1 MVVNDIFASA
11 LIANL
16 LFLIFGLLGI
26 RFFIRIIQIKPY
38 ILTPI
43 IFVPCIIGSFALR
56 NNIFD
61 VCAMLIISVIGYFF
75 VYLEIPIAPI
85 VLALILGPMFESN
98 MRRSLLLSQ
107 GSFTIFF
114 TRPISLF
121 FILLAVISLLW
132 PILRKK
138 LEK

>member
-1 MVVNDIFASA
+1 
-11 LIANL
+11 
-16 LFLIFGLLGI
+16 
-26 RFFIRIIQIKPY
+26 
-38 ILTPI
+38 
-43 IFVPCIIGSFALR
+43 
-56 NNIFD
+56 
-61 VCAMLIISVIGYFF
+61 MLVISVIGYFF

-98 MRRSLLLSQ
+98 LRRSLLLSK
-107 GSFTIFF
+107 GSFSIFF

-138 LEK
+138 LEKETGTSL